1 VKVYLLT
8 RNLNKGLS
16 RVQLITRAASGC
28 WMGSGAT
35 IPLSSRARGGHL
47 SACPPNNRSRTAVVV
62 PSPAMSGLPSP
73 SEAFQHSAD
82 NRIMSD
88 HAALGLA
95 VVCQRGRA

>member
-8 RNLNKGLS
+8 RNLNKRLS

-35 IPLSSRARGGHL
+35 IPLSSRARGGH
-47 SACPPNNRSRTAVVV
+47 PNNRSRTAVVV